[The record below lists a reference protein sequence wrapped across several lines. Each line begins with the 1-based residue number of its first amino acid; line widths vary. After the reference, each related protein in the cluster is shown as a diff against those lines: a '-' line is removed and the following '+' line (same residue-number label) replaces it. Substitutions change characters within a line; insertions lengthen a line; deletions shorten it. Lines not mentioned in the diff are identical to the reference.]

1 MTHPFDPGYGTE
13 PFRTLCADYP
23 GADVYPPTRFRF
35 RARLMLASMRQRLH
49 IIGGPGSG
57 KTSAGVAL
65 SRHFGLPHLD
75 LDEIF
80 WERKANTFGTKANP
94 QVRDAALAEFITQRE
109 WIVEGAYV
117 GQWLLP
123 SFIAAEA
130 IIALRPAVL
139 VRDWRYSTRWLKRKL
154 GLSPPKQHKK
164 ETLTGL
170 WELCKYN
177 HRYDRT
183 NVPEAR
189 VLLAGLGRPLI
200 EVRNLDQLMQ
210 YVTAEPRA

>member
-1 MTHPFDPGYGTE
+1 M
-13 PFRTLCADYP
+13 
-23 GADVYPPTRFRF
+23 
-35 RARLMLASMRQRLH
+35 QKKIH

-65 SRHFGLPHLD
+65 SQRFSLPHLD

-80 WERKANTFGTKANP
+80 WEREATTFGTKVDP
-94 QVRDAALAEFITQRE
+94 QVRDAALAEFIAQRA

-123 SFIAAEA
+123 SFTAADS
-130 IIALRPAVL
+130 IIALRPAVV

-154 GLSPPKQHKK
+154 RLSPPKQNKK
-164 ETLTGL
+164 ETLIGL

-189 VLLAGLGRPLI
+189 ALLADLGRPLI
-200 EVRNLDQLMQ
+200 EVRNLEQLLQ
-210 YVTAEPRA
+210 YVTAGARV

>member
-1 MTHPFDPGYGTE
+1 M
-13 PFRTLCADYP
+13 
-23 GADVYPPTRFRF
+23 
-35 RARLMLASMRQRLH
+35 QKKIH

-65 SRHFGLPHLD
+65 SQRFSLLHLD

-80 WERKANTFGTKANP
+80 WEREATTFGTKADP
-94 QVRDAALAEFITQRE
+94 KVRDAALAEFIAQSA
-109 WIVEGAYV
+109 WIVEGVYV
-117 GQWLLP
+117 GNWVLP
-123 SFIAAEA
+123 SFAAA
-130 IIALRPAVL
+130 DSVIALRLTVF

-154 GLSPPKQHKK
+154 GLSPRKQHKR
-164 ETLTGL
+164 ETLKGL

-189 VLLAGLGRPLI
+189 ALLVNLGRPLI
-200 EVRNLDQLMQ
+200 EVRNLEQLMK
-210 YVTAEPRA
+210 YLTA